1 MLYKGFN
8 DIYFGNKNILVS
20 LCNLN
25 FEKNELENNCFD
37 CGSRNPELI
46 SINNGILIC
55 KTCGINHMTFPP
67 GTSILIDKEK
77 GFLSEKELQFLK
89 YGGNKRL
96 HDFILEQCPSLINL
110 PKIILYTSPLIN
122 LYRKRLLYLV
132 NRGYKINTN
141 KMNNFQKNLS
151 NLQIDDDNNTLFF
164 TNRTDNS
171 NNINSNNNIN
181 FVTEETKNYN
191 TNTILKKS
199 NIIYNKP
206 KLKKTIN
213 KLKIGK
219 KENNDIANTTRNN
232 IYKKL
237 FSLYFDN
244 NNLLSNNKINSNNNF
259 TYLRNSFPIKNCH
272 IPLNENRERK
282 YSSKTIIPNEKREFL
297 IIKSKKDRIHKSE
310 IHDNFKTSTI
320 KSEKKIKEI
329 IINKNLSNNYSLNNN
344 LHQFNTKTYLD
355 QRRPIQVNLSLQNT
369 MDNSQNNNIYKS
381 TICHTDLDFNE
392 TPTIIIHNTQKSTKS
407 VKKLERKISHSINN
421 IHINLNNNLKKKK
434 EENTKI
440 ERNMSENKIKTI
452 NINFIKNKKN
462 KTLNTEEKIKKKI
475 NSLTIDEN
483 IRINEDY
490 NINKE
495 YSSIT
500 NNKLIKEESVSQFQI
515 LPIKIFK
522 KINPKNIRNKKLYS
536 SKNENSINNKKENSK
551 LSKDMKSNNNTFK
564 IKRKI
569 ISPKKNEI
577 NSENYSGNNSK
588 NELSELKERKNSILF
603 NSYKKINQFKIVETF
618 KNSIRNKYKR
628 EKSKQK

>member
-55 KTCGINHMTFPP
+55 KTCAINHMTFPP

-122 LYRKRLLYLV
+122 LYRKRLFNLV

-199 NIIYNKP
+199 NIIYNRP
-206 KLKKTIN
+206 KLKKAIN

-232 IYKKL
+232 IYKKI

-244 NNLLSNNKINSNNNF
+244 NNLPTNKTNNN
-259 TYLRNSFPIKNCH
+259 YIHLRNSFPIKNFYL
-272 IPLNENRERK
+272 PSNENRERK
-282 YSSKTIIPNEKREFL
+282 YSSNTINPNEKRELFMSE
-297 IIKSKKDRIHKSE
+297 SKKGRIHNSE
-310 IHDNFKTSTI
+310 IPGNFKTSTI
-320 KSEKKIKEI
+320 KKEKKIKEI
-329 IINKNLSNNYSLNNN
+329 IINKNLNTYDSISNNLYK
-344 LHQFNTKTYLD
+344 FNTKTYLD

-434 EENTKI
+434 EENIKI

-462 KTLNTEEKIKKKI
+462 KTLNKEEKIKKKI

-536 SKNENSINNKKENSK
+536 LNNENSINNKKENSK
-551 LSKDMKSNNNTFK
+551 LSKDIKSNNNTFK

-628 EKSKQK
+628 EKSNQK